1 MSKSELFKELKGLIR
16 MNADT
21 ICDMEEGKISF
32 GKMCEIIAK
41 DIEKHLEE
49 KYNKKRE
56 ILYGISYCLDVYGDF
71 TIEKDS
77 ELGQAIRRITLE

>member
-1 MSKSELFKELKGLIR
+1 MKTKSELFKELKGLIR

-21 ICDMEEGKISF
+21 ICDMNEGKISF

-49 KYNKKRE
+49 EYYYTKKPWN
-56 ILYGISYCLDVYGDF
+56 
-71 TIEKDS
+71 EKD
-77 ELGQAIRRITLE
+77 EK